1 MPPSPDA
8 VLAVVLAVAL
18 GLVGVP
24 VGRATG
30 RVVPLFV
37 RHDPG
42 PDGGS
47 GPPPPACPHCGAEIP
62 FLRWLPVP
70 RSADLLRRGRCPS
83 CRATIPVSSTT
94 VRATAAA
101 FAVIGATTG
110 MGLGLAGHSWVALAA
125 LLFFGALGAVLSVI
139 DIRVHRLPD
148 VLVLR
153 SYPVALPLVLG
164 GALAAAYVGGPAD
177 RLASPEIPPAD
188 ALTALAGL
196 GGVAGG
202 VSGALV
208 GMAGLAA
215 FYGLLWFIYPAGMGW
230 GDVKLSGML
239 GLYLGWQ
246 SLSSVISGTFL
257 AFLLSSAVG
266 LTLMALGRATRKT
279 QLPFGPFMIIGALAV
294 VLVGDPLPLII

>member
-1 MPPSPDA
+1 MPPSPDV

-18 GLVGVP
+18 GLVGVA
-24 VGRATG
+24 VGWATG

-37 RHDPG
+37 RHEPE
-42 PDGGS
+42 PDDDS
-47 GPPPPACPHCGAEIP
+47 GPPPPTCPHCGAEIP

-70 RSADLLRRGRCPS
+70 RSAGFLRHGRCPS
-83 CRATIPVSSTT
+83 CRATVTTSTAT
-94 VRATAAA
+94 VWATAAV
-101 FAVIGATTG
+101 FAGIGATA
-110 MGLGLAGHSWVALAA
+110 GLGLGITGHSWAALAA
-125 LLFFGALGAVLSVI
+125 LLVFGALGAVLSVI

-177 RLASPEIPPAD
+177 RLGAAD
-188 ALTALAGL
+188 AATADSLTGLSNL

-208 GMAGLAA
+208 GMVGLAA

-239 GLYLGWQ
+239 GLFLGWQ
-246 SLSSVISGTFL
+246 GLSSVIAGPSSPSCCRPSSG
-257 AFLLSSAVG
+257 
-266 LTLMALGRATRKT
+266 
-279 QLPFGPFMIIGALAV
+279 
-294 VLVGDPLPLII
+294 